1 MWLQAPRHPPCP
13 RCWDPTARDPLLD
26 LVRGWGR
33 RCPRLGSRPQLSPRA
48 RMQAQL
54 AVAAA
59 GCEAEGLQQ
68 QRCEPGARQPAEPL
82 AGPATVLTPGGESCC
97 RDGAEGTVSAPVT
110 RAAGL
115 EVAPDPINCPPWG
128 ETCGKM
134 PKAPHARDGCGGRGM
149 LPGPGL
155 GQSPRD
161 REGSQGSRVFCL
173 GEEGPCEPA
182 ASADRRLRGSS

>member
-1 MWLQAPRHPPCP
+1 MVRDGDGDAP
-13 RCWDPTARDPLLD
+13 
-26 LVRGWGR
+26 GWAHGPSSAPGPG
-33 RCPRLGSRPQLSPRA
+33 CG
-48 RMQAQL
+48 QAQL

-97 RDGAEGTVSAPVT
+97 RDRAAGTVSAPVT
-110 RAAGL
+110 KAAGL
-115 EVAPDPINCPPWG
+115 EMAPDPINCPPWG
-128 ETCGKM
+128 EACGEM
-134 PKAPHARDGCGGRGM
+134 PKAPHARDGCGGWGM
-149 LPGPGL
+149 LPGAAAGP

-161 REGSQGSRVFCL
+161 RESSQGSARGSRVFCL

-182 ASADRRLRGSS
+182 ASADRRLRGSA